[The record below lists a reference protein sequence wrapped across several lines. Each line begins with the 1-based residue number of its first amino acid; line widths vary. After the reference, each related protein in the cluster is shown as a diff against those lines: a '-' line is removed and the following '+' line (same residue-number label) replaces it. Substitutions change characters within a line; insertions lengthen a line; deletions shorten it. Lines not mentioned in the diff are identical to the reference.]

1 MGATSPRKRGE
12 VKAVQ
17 AIARPLAGEDAIGL
31 TQHEDYIVV
40 DRDIGPNT
48 MNVHAAPFFV
58 PPRPAAPDE
67 ELGLYR
73 FLVAVRTNALQIWP
87 RSAYEQDVL
96 VGRGF
101 GRTRLLINSPD
112 AIHRVLVE
120 NTANYGRSAA
130 TIRILRPIVGKGLL
144 LSEGEDWR
152 YQRRTIAPAMS
163 PRVVPMMAR
172 HVALAT
178 EDTIAQVAALAA
190 RGPVD
195 ILAAVQFLA
204 LEIAAR
210 SMFSLEMRQYG
221 AALRRL
227 ITRFATSLG
236 RPYFLDLMLPATIPT
251 LRDLARMRFRS
262 KWVTFMDE
270 IIEARLHVP
279 PQGKPRD
286 LFDMLLAARDPETG
300 KAFSRQQLRDQM
312 ATMIVAGHETTAL
325 TLFWSLYLLA
335 SSPAEQERVAE
346 EVGTIDLAPDTA
358 ADALAKLP
366 YTKAVVN
373 EALRLYPP
381 AFALARMAIAPDRL
395 GDVAVPRGALIMM
408 SPWVLH
414 RHLRLWKDPDV
425 FNPSRFLGEAPLAHR
440 FAYMPFGAGPRIC
453 IGAQFALTEACLV
466 LAMMIQRFEVSLAEA
481 RPVLPVAVI
490 VTQPDHPAPFRVR
503 PRI

>member
-1 MGATSPRKRGE
+1 
-12 VKAVQ
+12 
-17 AIARPLAGEDAIGL
+17 
-31 TQHEDYIVV
+31 
-40 DRDIGPNT
+40 
-48 MNVHAAPFFV
+48 MNVHAPPFFV
-58 PPRPAAPDE
+58 PPRPAPPAK

-73 FLVAVRTNALQIWP
+73 FLIAVRTNALQIWP
-87 RSAYEQDVL
+87 ACAYEQDAL
-96 VGRGF
+96 VGSAL
-101 GRTRLLINSPD
+101 GRTRVLINAPD

-120 NTANYGRSAA
+120 NTANYCRTSA
-130 TIRILRPIVGKGLL
+130 TIRILGPIVGKGLL

-152 YQRRTIAPAMS
+152 HQRRTIAPAMA

-172 HVALAT
+172 HVALTT
-178 EDTIAQVAALAA
+178 EDTIAQVSALAD

-195 ILAAVQFLA
+195 ILATVQFLA

-227 ITRFATSLG
+227 ITRFAASLG
-236 RPYFLDLMLPATIPT
+236 RPYFLDLMLPVAIPT

-262 KWVTFMDE
+262 QWVAFMDE
-270 IIEARLHVP
+270 IIEARLRA
-279 PQGKPRD
+279 PQADAVCGKPRD

-300 KAFSRQQLRDQM
+300 EPFSREQLRDQM

-325 TLFWSLYLLA
+325 TLFWLLYLLA
-335 SSPAEQERVAE
+335 SSPVDQERVAE
-346 EVGTIDLAPDTA
+346 EVSAVDLAPDAA

-381 AFALARMAIAPDRL
+381 AFALARVAIGPDRL
-395 GDVAVPRGALIMM
+395 GDVEIPRGALVMI

-414 RHLRLWKDPDV
+414 RHRQLWKDPDA
-425 FNPSRFLGEAPLAHR
+425 FNPSRFLADAQPPHR

-453 IGAQFALTEACLV
+453 IGAQLALTEACLV
-466 LAMMIQRFEVSLAEA
+466 LAMLIQRFRVALADA
-481 RPVLPVAVI
+481 TPVLPAAVI
-490 VTQPDHPAPFRVR
+490 VTQPDHAAPFTLRSR
-503 PRI
+503 S

>member
-1 MGATSPRKRGE
+1 
-12 VKAVQ
+12 
-17 AIARPLAGEDAIGL
+17 
-31 TQHEDYIVV
+31 
-40 DRDIGPNT
+40 
-48 MNVHAAPFFV
+48 MNVHAPPFFV
-58 PPRPAAPDE
+58 PPRPAAPAED
-67 ELGLYR
+67 LGLYR

-87 RSAYEQDVL
+87 KAAYEQDVL
-96 VGRGF
+96 VGSAL
-101 GRTRLLINSPD
+101 GRTRLLINAPD

-120 NTANYGRSAA
+120 NTANYCRTSA

-152 YQRRTIAPAMS
+152 HQRRTIAPAMS

-178 EDTIAQVAALAA
+178 EETIAQITSVA
-190 RGPVD
+190 GHKPVD
-195 ILAAVQFLA
+195 ILATVQFLA

-210 SMFSLEMRQYG
+210 SMFSLEMRRYG
-221 AALRRL
+221 AAIRRL
-227 ITRFATSLG
+227 ITRFAASLG
-236 RPYFLDLMLPATIPT
+236 RPYFLDLMLPAAIPT

-262 KWVTFMDE
+262 QWVAFMDE
-270 IIEARLHVP
+270 IIEARLRA
-279 PQGKPRD
+279 PQDGKPRD

-300 KAFSRQQLRDQM
+300 EAFSRAQLRDQM

-335 SSPAEQERVAE
+335 SSPADQERIAE
-346 EVGTIDLAPDTA
+346 EVRTINLAPDSA

-381 AFALARMAIAPDRL
+381 AFALARRAIAPDRL
-395 GDVAVPRGALIMM
+395 CDVAVPRGALVMM

-414 RHLRLWKDPDV
+414 RHSRLWKDPDA
-425 FNPSRFLGEAPLAHR
+425 FNPSRFLSDAPLAHR

-453 IGAQFALTEACLV
+453 IGAQLALTEACLV
-466 LAMMIQRFEVSLAEA
+466 LAMMVQRFHVALADA
-481 RPVLPVAVI
+481 TPVLPVAVI
-490 VTQPDHPAPFRVR
+490 VTQPDHAAPFRLR
-503 PRI
+503 PRN